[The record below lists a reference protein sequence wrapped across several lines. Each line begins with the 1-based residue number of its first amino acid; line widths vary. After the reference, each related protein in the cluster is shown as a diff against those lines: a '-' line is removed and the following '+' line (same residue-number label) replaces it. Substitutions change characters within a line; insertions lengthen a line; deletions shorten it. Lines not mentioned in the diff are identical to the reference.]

1 MDNIEIYHHGVK
13 GQRWG
18 FRRYQ
23 NKDGSLT
30 PAGERRLKKQRAK
43 NLEKARKA
51 AAEKRER
58 ERVAAEEKA
67 KYEAAKTKALRSG
80 SASDVLKF
88 KNDLTPQQR
97 SEVEGRLGWEARM
110 SELSRKE
117 IPAGKKKLD
126 RIFDTVGDMTD
137 YADKAAKA
145 YNTVANIYNAF
156 NKGGSVLPRIDRDV
170 TKGNSEAVKKA
181 RKEQE
186 KQQKQ
191 RQQEAKKEEKQ
202 QERSNKAERKAEKAE
217 RKAEKARAKAEKY
230 KVIGKGTSIRR
241 EEEPGIIIDLEPSS
255 VPTQTRQ
262 LGQRYIA
269 GLLEEPKD

>member
-1 MDNIEIYHHGVK
+1 MDNNELYHHGVK

-30 PAGERRLKKQRAK
+30 PAGERRLKKQRVK

-51 AAEKRER
+51 AADKRER

-67 KYEAAKTKALRSG
+67 KYEAAKAKAIRSG

-117 IPAGKKKLD
+117 VPAGKKKVD
-126 RIFDTVGDMTD
+126 RIFDTIGDMTD

-170 TKGNSEAVKKA
+170 TKGNSDAVKKA
-181 RKEQE
+181 RKE
-186 KQQKQ
+186 QKQ

-230 KVIGKGTSIRR
+230 KVIGKGTSRR
-241 EEEPGIIIDLEPSS
+241 KEEPGIIIDLEPKS
-255 VPTQTRQ
+255 VPAQTRQ